1 LNELEL
7 NNQLLQ
13 QDFILKVSKQL
24 EKDINRCGYD
34 FNLEKL
40 NPFVG
45 LILRKY
51 FKADFSVNEGR
62 SSGSMQ
68 EITD

>member
-1 LNELEL
+1 MNELEL

-34 FNLEKL
+34 SNLEKL

-45 LILRKY
+45 INLRKY

-62 SSGSMQ
+62 SSGIMQ

>member
-1 LNELEL
+1 MNELEL